1 MTAQE
6 ISQFNRYG
14 LKPIIF
20 VIDNNGYLIERML
33 SKRPDYYYNDL
44 VKWQYHKLPESL
56 GCEKWLTRKVSK
68 CGELDNVIKEL
79 ESADSGAYV
88 EVVTPEMSAPPLMK
102 AMHDNLQS
110 LYSDK
115 ITIVYRNVYT
125 VQSRL

>member
-1 MTAQE
+1 MTGEGSHQMTAQE
-6 ISQFNRYG
+6 VCQFNRYG

-56 GCEKWLTRKVSK
+56 GCEEWLTRKAAT
-68 CGELDNVIKEL
+68 CGELDKIMKEL
-79 ESADSGAYV
+79 ENADSGAYV

-110 LYSDK
+110 LYSVK
-115 ITIVYRNVYT
+115 
-125 VQSRL
+125 